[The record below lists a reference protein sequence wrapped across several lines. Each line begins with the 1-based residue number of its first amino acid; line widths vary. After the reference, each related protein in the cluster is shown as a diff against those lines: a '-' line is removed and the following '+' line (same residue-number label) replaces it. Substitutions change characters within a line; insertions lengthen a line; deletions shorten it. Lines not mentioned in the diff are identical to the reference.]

1 MERRNKRVSKEGKGK
16 EKKEKILLTFL
27 KRTKDGKYA
36 KIDES
41 ALPYSRL
48 KVQRE
53 DTYYEDEYYY
63 GIR

>member
-1 MERRNKRVSKEGKGK
+1 MEKRNKKVNKKGKGK
-16 EKKEKILLTFL
+16 EKEEKILLTFL

-36 KIDES
+36 KVDES

-53 DTYYEDEYYY
+53 DYYEDEYYY